1 MLSFMDNT
9 STQAANRI
17 LLVEDEKE
25 LLDLYVTLLQQEGY
39 DVDNASDG
47 EMALKKISEREYDLI
62 LLDIILPKMDGLQ
75 ILENL
80 KKNGKL
86 PQGKVVLLTNLGQD
100 LVVAKALEF
109 NVRGYIV
116 KSDYTPEQLL
126 REVKG
131 YLNNGEVTSSLMS

>member
-1 MLSFMDNT
+1 MENGSST
-9 STQAANRI
+9 SNKKI
-17 LLVEDEKE
+17 LVVEDEKE

-39 DVDNASDG
+39 DVDNAADG
-47 EMALKKISEREYDLI
+47 ELALSKASNNTYDLI

-75 ILENL
+75 VLDNL
-80 KKNGKL
+80 KKTGKL
-86 PQGKVVLLTNLGQD
+86 PKGKVVLLTNLGQD

-126 REVKG
+126 NEVKG
-131 YLNNGEVTSSLMS
+131 YLSNNEVTSSLMS

>member
-1 MLSFMDNT
+1 
-9 STQAANRI
+9 
-17 LLVEDEKE
+17 
-25 LLDLYVTLLQQEGY
+25 
-39 DVDNASDG
+39 
-47 EMALKKISEREYDLI
+47 MALKQISEREYDLI

>member
-1 MLSFMDNT
+1 MNNT
-9 STQAANRI
+9 SPSSKKV

-25 LLDLYVTLLQQEGY
+25 LLDLYVSLLQQEGY

-47 EMALKKISEREYDLI
+47 ESALKKITDNTYDLI

-75 ILENL
+75 VLDNL
-80 KKNGKL
+80 KKSGKL
-86 PQGKVVLLTNLGQD
+86 PKGKVVLLTNLGQD

-126 REVKG
+126 NEVRG
-131 YLNNGEVTSSLMS
+131 YLSNSDVTSSLVS

>member
-1 MLSFMDNT
+1 MENDSST
-9 STQAANRI
+9 SNKKI
-17 LLVEDEKE
+17 LVVEDEKE

-39 DVDNASDG
+39 DVDNAADG
-47 EMALKKISEREYDLI
+47 ELALSKASNNTYDLI

-75 ILENL
+75 VLDNL
-80 KKNGKL
+80 KKTGKL
-86 PQGKVVLLTNLGQD
+86 PKGKVVLLTNLGQD

-126 REVKG
+126 NEVKG
-131 YLNNGEVTSSLMS
+131 YLSNTDVTSSLMS

>member
-1 MLSFMDNT
+1 MDNT
-9 STQAANRI
+9 SQSSKKV

-25 LLDLYVTLLQQEGY
+25 LLDLYVSLLQQEGY

-47 EMALKKISEREYDLI
+47 ELALKKISDNAYDLI

-75 ILENL
+75 VLENL
-80 KKNGKL
+80 KKIGKL
-86 PQGKVVLLTNLGQD
+86 PTGKVVLLTNLGQD

-126 REVKG
+126 NEVKG
-131 YLNNGEVTSSLMS
+131 YLSNGDVTSSIMS

>member
-1 MLSFMDNT
+1 MDNT
-9 STQAANRI
+9 SSQTAKRI
-17 LLVEDEKE
+17 LIAEDEKE

-39 DVDNASDG
+39 DVDHATDG
-47 EMALKKISEREYDLI
+47 EMALKKISDKAYDLI
-62 LLDIILPKMDGLQ
+62 LLDIIMPKMDGLQ
-75 ILENL
+75 VLDNL
-80 KKNGKL
+80 KKNGKI

-126 REVKG
+126 KEVKG
-131 YLNNGEVTSSLMS
+131 YVNNAEVASSLAS